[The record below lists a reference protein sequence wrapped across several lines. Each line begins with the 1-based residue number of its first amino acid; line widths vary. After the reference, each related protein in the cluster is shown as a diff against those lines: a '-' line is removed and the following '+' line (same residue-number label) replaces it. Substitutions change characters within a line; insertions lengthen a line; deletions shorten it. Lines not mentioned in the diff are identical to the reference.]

1 MTTTSP
7 SLATPLGGEHRQSR
21 SARLAERV
29 AALRTRTA
37 SGSYDRWLLIV
48 GGLLM
53 PLGVLLILLGW
64 VGVSHTP
71 LPFEQ
76 NSYLISGGILGL
88 ALVFS
93 GGFVYFA
100 YWQTV
105 RIRESREQTTQLTE
119 ALARLETLLTAG
131 AGVSAGTSSR
141 GARGA
146 ATGASFVATPNG
158 SIFHRPECTV
168 VAGRDDLSSVNPQR
182 TKLEAC
188 RICTP
193 LDDE

>member
-7 SLATPLGGEHRQSR
+7 SLASSIGGERQSR

-29 AALRTRTA
+29 HQLRTRTA
-37 SGSYDRWLLIV
+37 TGSYDRWLLII

-53 PLGVLLILLGW
+53 PLGVLFIILGW

-76 NSYLISGGILGL
+76 NSYLISGGVLGL
-88 ALVFS
+88 ALVFA

-105 RIRESREQTTQLTE
+105 RIRESREQTNRLAE
-119 ALARLETLLTAG
+119 ALSRVEALLATRPSSGATRAPAAG
-131 AGVSAGTSSR
+131 ST
-141 GARGA
+141 
-146 ATGASFVATPNG
+146 FVATPNG
-158 SIFHRPECTV
+158 SIFHRPGCTV

-182 TKLEAC
+182 TKLEPC